1 MCRDFVS
8 RLSTGPPAA
17 AVDPIPVYILP
28 IQGEIEPGLAA
39 FVARGL
45 AVAERND
52 GLVLL
57 EINTFG
63 GRVDAATE
71 IKDLLVKA
79 RVPVIAYVSERAWSA
94 GGALITL
101 SAPQIAMAPGSSVG
115 GLQNP
120 GPWKKRRYLPCAP
133 NLRQQRREMGGI
145 SV

>member
-1 MCRDFVS
+1 M
-8 RLSTGPPAA
+8 
-17 AVDPIPVYILP
+17 
-28 IQGEIEPGLAA
+28 
-39 FVARGL
+39 ARGGL

-57 EINTFG
+57 EINTFGG

-115 GLQNP
+115 GAAEPRPLEE
-120 GPWKKRRYLPCAP
+120 KTVSACAP